1 MWNSMYIL
9 GYLHTPNQGKNKK
22 KHLSA
27 TTFAEKCKWSNSKQ
41 NKHLHSQTIVRK
53 LFTPLFKVVTYFW

>member
-22 KHLSA
+22 KKHLSA
-27 TTFAEKCKWSNSKQ
+27 TTFAEKCKWRTLSKTNICIAKQ
-41 NKHLHSQTIVRK
+41 YWANYSL
-53 LFTPLFKVVTYFW
+53 LFLK